1 MIIPPADGR
10 APPHRSTDNLLASPT
25 AQPHPGEGPRAHRN
39 CTHGCWKRI
48 GVAVLIL
55 RRSQRPCRLHRRP
68 PPWYILC
75 FSIRSTYPGQGM
87 ALVGLQEKPMPQP
100 PLGTPDDRPSR
111 WPRRGV
117 EASSGPACPAAGESS
132 DTPTPSRGQLN
143 AECQSVLLPPKPTHG
158 CSMPPPQTHQP
169 SRPLPGQRFVWNP
182 EPQSVRPQ

>member
-1 MIIPPADGR
+1 
-10 APPHRSTDNLLASPT
+10 
-25 AQPHPGEGPRAHRN
+25 
-39 CTHGCWKRI
+39 
-48 GVAVLIL
+48 
-55 RRSQRPCRLHRRP
+55 
-68 PPWYILC
+68 
-75 FSIRSTYPGQGM
+75 
-87 ALVGLQEKPMPQP
+87 MPQR

-143 AECQSVLLPPKPTHG
+143 AECQSVILPPRPALG

-182 EPQSVRPQ
+182 DQQSVRLQGKRTPGHGYSRWLPAGLGPGIIPGRTTM